1 MKPSKDPNGDPAD
14 VVIQLFGD
22 DGIGESIRSC
32 DSREDTGFDLTN
44 GEFPE
49 SSNWN
54 LDWGETYQW
63 RMLMIEKTANKDH
76 GQQVKHT

>member
-1 MKPSKDPNGDPAD
+1 MVSNSNGDPAD

-22 DGIGESIRSC
+22 GIGESIPFTA

-44 GEFPE
+44 GEFTVP
-49 SSNWN
+49 SNWN

-63 RMLMIEKTANKDH
+63 RMLMIEDDEQGPWSSNIPF
-76 GQQVKHT
+76 